1 MNFTKISIS
10 ATVNATIEKVW
21 NYYNQPEHIVN
32 WNFANNDWHCP
43 FATNNLKVNGKLCTR
58 MEAKDKS
65 FGFDFEAT
73 YNEIINLN
81 KILYTMPDNRMVTIL
96 FNQNNNTTVVHIEF
110 DAEKINS
117 MELQKN
123 GWQAILDNFK
133 NYVENN

>member
-1 MNFTKISIS
+1 MNFTKIKIS
-10 ATVNATIEKVW
+10 ATVNASIEKAW

-43 FATNNLKVNGKLCTR
+43 FANNNLTVNGKLLTR

-81 KILYTMPDNRMVTIL
+81 KIVYTMPDNRMVAIL
-96 FNQNNNTTVVHIEF
+96 FNQNNNTTSIHIEF

-117 MELQKN
+117 IELQKN

>member
-1 MNFTKISIS
+1 MNFTKIKIS

-32 WNFANNDWHCP
+32 WNFANNNWHCP
-43 FATNNLKVNGKLCTR
+43 FANNNLTVNGKLLTR

-81 KILYTMPDNRMVTIL
+81 KIVYTMPDNRMVAIL
-96 FNQNNNTTVVHIEF
+96 FNQNNNTTTIHIEF

-117 MELQKN
+117 IELQKN

>member
-1 MNFTKISIS
+1 MNFTKIKIS
-10 ATVNATIEKVW
+10 ATVNASIEKAW

-43 FATNNLKVNGKLCTR
+43 FANNNLTVNGKLLTR

-81 KILYTMPDNRMVTIL
+81 KIVYTIPDNRMVAIL
-96 FNQNNNTTVVHIEF
+96 FNQNNNTTSIHIEF

-117 MELQKN
+117 IELQKN

>member
-1 MNFTKISIS
+1 MNFTKIKIS
-10 ATVNATIEKVW
+10 ATVNASIEKAW

-43 FATNNLKVNGKLCTR
+43 FANNNLTVNGKLLTR

-81 KILYTMPDNRMVTIL
+81 KIVYTMPDNRMVAIL
-96 FNQNNNTTVVHIEF
+96 FNQNNNTTTIHIEF

-117 MELQKN
+117 IELQKN

>member
-1 MNFTKISIS
+1 MNFTKIKIS
-10 ATVNATIEKVW
+10 ATVNASIEKAW

-32 WNFANNDWHCP
+32 WNFANNNWHCP
-43 FATNNLKVNGKLCTR
+43 FANNNLTVNGKLLTR

-81 KILYTMPDNRMVTIL
+81 KIVYTMPDNRMVAIL
-96 FNQNNNTTVVHIEF
+96 FNQNNNTTTIHIEF

-117 MELQKN
+117 IELQKN